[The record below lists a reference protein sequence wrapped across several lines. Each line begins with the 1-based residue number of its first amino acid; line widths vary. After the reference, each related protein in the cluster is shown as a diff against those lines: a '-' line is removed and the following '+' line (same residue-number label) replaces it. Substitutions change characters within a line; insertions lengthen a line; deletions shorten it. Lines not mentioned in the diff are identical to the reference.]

1 MEHDAEQDARRL
13 EQVVEALVFAA
24 ESPVKAS
31 QIVNI
36 YAEVT
41 GTAAPDEEA
50 VAAAVDQINEQYE
63 TTGRALRIEAWAGG
77 YRMATD
83 QALAPFLKSFFHN
96 EQRTTLS
103 RSLMET
109 VAIVA
114 YRQPVTKPE
123 VDHVR
128 GVDSGYT
135 LRKLL
140 EMGLIDV
147 EGRSDSLGRPMLYGT
162 TSQFLEQFGFESLD
176 ELPRLEEIEELLDD
190 PRFNREKAQMLLEEG
205 LTEGDDAPT
214 SAEAKREVEQG
225 VEKSVDS

>member
-1 MEHDAEQDARRL
+1 MERDAEQDVHRL

-31 QIVNI
+31 QIADV

-41 GTAAPDEEA
+41 GTAVPEEEA
-50 VAAAVDQINEQYE
+50 VAAAVNQLNEHYE
-63 TTGRALRIEAWAGG
+63 AADRALRIEAWAGG

-83 QALAPFLKSFFHN
+83 RALAPFLKSFFQN

-147 EGRSDSLGRPMLYGT
+147 EGRSESLGRPMLYGT
-162 TSQFLEQFGFESLD
+162 TNQFLEQFGFESLE

-190 PRFNREKAQMLLEEG
+190 PQFNREKAQMLLEEG
-205 LTEGDDAPT
+205 VIEPNGAPAAAEGKKD
-214 SAEAKREVEQG
+214 VEQG
-225 VEKSVDS
+225 VEKPVDS

>member
-1 MEHDAEQDARRL
+1 MEHDAEQGVRRL

-24 ESPVKAS
+24 ESPVKAG
-31 QIVNI
+31 QITDV

-41 GTAAPDEEA
+41 GTAPPDEEA
-50 VAAAVDQINEQYE
+50 VAAAVDHINEQYE
-63 TTGRALRIEAWAGG
+63 AADRALRIEAWAGG

-83 QALAPFLKSFFHN
+83 QALAPFLKSFFHS

-147 EGRSDSLGRPMLYGT
+147 EGRSESLGRPMLYGT
-162 TSQFLEQFGFESLD
+162 TSQFLEQFGFDSLD

-190 PRFNREKAQMLLEEG
+190 PHFNREKAQMLLEEG
-205 LTEGDDAPT
+205 VIETGDAPT
-214 SAEAKREVEQG
+214 LAEEKQDVEQG
-225 VEKSVDS
+225 VEKPVDS